1 MVRKE
6 VSGNEEYSRLERVA
20 SDFMC
25 YVCGALFNTDE
36 DRRQHLEKETHGKV
50 REGTTAEEMATAK
63 QQEAVNERH
72 HHRV

>member
-1 MVRKE
+1 MARKE
-6 VSGNEEYSRLERVA
+6 GGGSDEYSPLERVA

-36 DRRQHLEKETHGKV
+36 DRRQHLEKEMHGKV
-50 REGTTAEEMATAK
+50 REGTTSEEMATARH
-63 QQEAVNERH
+63 QEEVNERH